1 VIVPVP
7 LLTPGLSSRWLSL
20 VTDVDTQAGRSLVD
34 SMANEVIVRD
44 DSIRSVVPF
53 EPMGY
58 DDAVRTALE
67 EHERE
72 ASTR

>member
-1 VIVPVP
+1 
-7 LLTPGLSSRWLSL
+7 
-20 VTDVDTQAGRSLVD
+20 
-34 SMANEVIVRD
+34 MANEVIVRD

-67 EHERE
+67 EHEVE